1 MEFELAEVRNQLEP
15 FGVFAPLR
23 VLGWI
28 LFLLKNFVKLCAV
41 SPQHSDVVLLFQVPT
56 FPIFSS
62 AEVPTFLVSNPDCSP
77 ATIPG
82 WVSWFHGHYRLSYI
96 CPLTI
101 CPGLHTQIS
110 SPKCSWQQ

>member
-15 FGVFAPLR
+15 FGVFAPLG

-28 LFLLKNFVKLCAV
+28 LFLLENSVKLDAV

-56 FPIFSS
+56 FPVFSW
-62 AEVPTFLVSNPDCSP
+62 AEVPTFPVSSPNCSP

-82 WVSWFHGHYRLSYI
+82 WVSWFHGHFIFILF
-96 CPLTI
+96 
-101 CPGLHTQIS
+101 S
-110 SPKCSWQQ
+110 SVLGSVHKSLPKAHGSNKAS